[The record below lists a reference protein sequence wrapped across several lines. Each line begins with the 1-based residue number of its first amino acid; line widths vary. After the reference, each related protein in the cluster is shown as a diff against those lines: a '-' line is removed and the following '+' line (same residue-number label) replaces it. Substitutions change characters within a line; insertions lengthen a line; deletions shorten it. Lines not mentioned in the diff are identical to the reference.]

1 MDKIFVYGSLMP
13 NEKNNFILKKLN
25 GTWRKAYTFGHLKI
39 INLGIKEK
47 YKSIILDIKGKK
59 IFGYIFSSFALK
71 YLWKQL
77 DEFEGDNYQ
86 RVESEFFISST
97 KRINAYVYK
106 YKNRQYF

>member
-1 MDKIFVYGSLMP
+1 MS

-47 YKSIILDIKGKK
+47 YKSIILDTKGKK